1 MFKKNRPAIDYVVVG
16 LGNYGEKYKNTRHN
30 VGFMAIDY
38 ICREL
43 NLEKGKSR
51 WSGNV
56 WNTTIDG
63 KRVLLV
69 KPHTFMNRS
78 GDCVAKITSYFK
90 ISPERVIVIYD
101 DTALDTGRMRIRP
114 KGTDG
119 GHNGI
124 KSIIHALAS
133 YDIPRIRVGITKP
146 SGQFVLADWVLGDF
160 RATERK
166 KIDAA
171 LPDVYDAIRLMLDEK
186 IAEAMNK
193 YNTAPASQEA

>member
-1 MFKKNRPAIDYVVVG
+1 MFKKNRPAIDYVIVG

-38 ICREL
+38 ICAKL
-43 NLEKGKSR
+43 GLDKSKSR
-51 WSGNV
+51 WSGDV
-56 WNTTIDG
+56 WNTAIDG

-69 KPHTFMNRS
+69 KPHTYMNRS

-90 ISPERVIVIYD
+90 IAPDRVIVVYD

-124 KSIIHALAS
+124 KSIIHALGS
-133 YDIPRIRVGITKP
+133 YEIPRIRVGITKP
-146 SGQFVLADWVLGDF
+146 SGPFVLADWVLGDF
-160 RATERK
+160 RTTERK

-171 LPDVYDAIRLMLDEK
+171 LPDIYDAIRMILDEK
-186 IAEAMNK
+186 IADAMTK
-193 YNTAPASQEA
+193 YNTAPASSEA

>member
-1 MFKKNRPAIDYVVVG
+1 MFKKNRPAIDYLIVG

-38 ICREL
+38 MCDEL
-43 NLEKGKSR
+43 GLDKGKSR

-56 WNTTIDG
+56 WNTNIDG
-63 KRVLLV
+63 NRVLLV
-69 KPHTFMNRS
+69 KPHTYMNRS

-90 ISPERVIVIYD
+90 ISPDRVIVIYD

-124 KSIIHALAS
+124 KSIIHALGS
-133 YDIPRIRVGITKP
+133 YEIPRIRVGITKP

-160 RATERK
+160 RTTERK

-171 LPDVYDAIRLMLDEK
+171 LPDVYGAIRMILDGK
-186 IAEAMNK
+186 MADAMSK
-193 YNTAPASQEA
+193 YNTAPASPEV

>member
-43 NLEKGKSR
+43 NLDKGKSR

-90 ISPERVIVIYD
+90 ISPEHVIVIYD

-133 YDIPRIRVGITKP
+133 YNIPRIRVGITKP

>member
-1 MFKKNRPAIDYVVVG
+1 MFKKNRPAIDYVIVG

-38 ICREL
+38 ICGEL
-43 NLEKGKSR
+43 GLDKGKSR

-56 WNTTIDG
+56 WNTVIDG

-69 KPHTFMNRS
+69 KPHTYMNRS

-90 ISPERVIVIYD
+90 IDPDRVVVVYD
-101 DTALDTGRMRIRP
+101 DTSLDTGRMRIRP

-124 KSIIHALAS
+124 KSIIHALGS
-133 YDIPRIRVGITKP
+133 FEIPRIRVGITKP
-146 SGQFVLADWVLGDF
+146 TVRFVLADWVLGDF
-160 RATERK
+160 RTTERK

-171 LPDVYDAIRLMLDEK
+171 LPDVYTAVRMILNGKLADAMTK
-186 IAEAMNK
+186 F
-193 YNTAPASQEA
+193 NTAPASSEA